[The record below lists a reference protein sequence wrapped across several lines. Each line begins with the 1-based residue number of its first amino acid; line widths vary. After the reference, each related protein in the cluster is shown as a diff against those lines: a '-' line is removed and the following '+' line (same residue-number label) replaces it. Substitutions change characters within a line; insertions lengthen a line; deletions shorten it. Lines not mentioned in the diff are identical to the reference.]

1 MNLMADTSSE
11 AETTNTEATSKTTT
25 NASEGSWLDSYT
37 DLPDDI
43 KGDPSLKVFTDV
55 PGLIKSY
62 VNAQKLV
69 GADKFVVPSKDA
81 GDEAWK
87 EVFQKLGVPENR
99 DDYKVTP
106 EEGVDDE
113 YFKSFLDNAHAAGL
127 LPSQAK
133 KLADFQVKFATDQAK
148 EISDKAELEM
158 DRQIEEFRVA
168 EGDKF
173 NTTVRSAKLV
183 IKQFDDA
190 DESFSAL
197 VESDPVIGNNPK
209 LIKFLAR
216 VADSLTED
224 TFKATAISSIG
235 TTAEEAQAKLNTI
248 MGEKDGP
255 YWNGSHPD
263 HKRIVS
269 EVNKLM
275 NVSMQG

>member
-173 NTTVRSAKLV
+173 NTTVRNAKLV

>member
-158 DRQIEEFRVA
+158 DRQIEEFRAA